1 MDARKELLDGLERY
15 VRGRYREKGKPHRH
29 VRGDDGIWASPDE
42 EGPLIY
48 HIGVASGDGDP
59 SVVSVT
65 ASYIVRQSTS
75 SGGNSLDGLD
85 AFWAG
90 VDRYRTA
97 TTALVRK
104 GYEPEFRLNV
114 DDFLLSARYEV
125 AVEPRNRLNRTV
137 STIIRAYEK
146 A

>member
-1 MDARKELLDGLERY
+1 MDAKKELLDGLERY

-48 HIGVASGDGDP
+48 HIGVASGEGNP
-59 SVVSVT
+59 SVVSVI
-65 ASYIVRQSTS
+65 AFYEVRHSTS
-75 SGGNSLDGLD
+75 SGMSSLDTLD

-97 TTALVRK
+97 TAALVRK
-104 GYEPEFRLNV
+104 GYEPEFTVKV
-114 DDFLLSARYEV
+114 DSLLLSARYDV

-137 STIIRAYEK
+137 SEIIREYDK